1 MYSFAERSNTGQSIL
16 NLTNN
21 DSKVLG
27 NSMKLKS
34 KKLSEQTH
42 LSSNKFKTLHSS
54 WTPLINKAA
63 NKTVFEERVDLVT
76 NWFDLWNDKQRK
88 WFLLNIL
95 SRCRPSQVCYIEDMF
110 DNLGISERKDFTRV
124 LPKYLSQH
132 IFSYLSPKD
141 LSRCSQVSSHWK
153 YVSEQD
159 EIWMPKCLKFGWY
172 LPYTPSSRE
181 LGAWK
186 SHYIDC
192 VNSINAKPLS
202 KVCKINLL
210 L

>member
-34 KKLSEQTH
+34 KKLNEQTH

-88 WFLLNIL
+88 
-95 SRCRPSQVCYIEDMF
+95 
-110 DNLGISERKDFTRV
+110 
-124 LPKYLSQH
+124 
-132 IFSYLSPKD
+132 
-141 LSRCSQVSSHWK
+141 
-153 YVSEQD
+153 
-159 EIWMPKCLKFGWY
+159 
-172 LPYTPSSRE
+172 
-181 LGAWK
+181 
-186 SHYIDC
+186 
-192 VNSINAKPLS
+192 
-202 KVCKINLL
+202 
-210 L
+210 

>member
-1 MYSFAERSNTGQSIL
+1 
-16 NLTNN
+16 
-21 DSKVLG
+21 
-27 NSMKLKS
+27 
-34 KKLSEQTH
+34 
-42 LSSNKFKTLHSS
+42 
-54 WTPLINKAA
+54 
-63 NKTVFEERVDLVT
+63 
-76 NWFDLWNDKQRK
+76 
-88 WFLLNIL
+88 
-95 SRCRPSQVCYIEDMF
+95 MF

-202 KVCKINLL
+202 KVYKINLIIEL
-210 L
+210 PAPYIPKSLGFNFFCDFGDFKSLIIE